1 MSAQFTKN
9 LQHGGYHSADG
20 VVSRSTDKPGW
31 SIVAIKTERLSTF
44 VHRKAKSWVRNQ
56 ATLVF
61 FETDTVEL
69 EGRHIPRAQLFQLQI
84 NSQRIVFGQE
94 V

>member
-1 MSAQFTKN
+1 MKIGPVTEIEVFESA
-9 LQHGGYHSADG
+9 GA
-20 VVSRSTDKPGW
+20 VVTEVQVP
-31 SIVAIKTERLSTF
+31 ERLSTF
-44 VHRKAKSWVRNQ
+44 VQSWVRNQ
-56 ATLVF
+56 ANLVF